1 MNGVKIKNEKKKVM
15 KKLAFLMVGF
25 VLTTTVHAQVAP
37 SAFAEGVK
45 MLNYEKNKSALNFFK
60 EAYDKNPNDGE
71 TIFWYGQAMLAQN
84 YNGISTPESI
94 QKAKDLYQK
103 SLQAKGSDAWL
114 LVGMAHIQSLEGVDA
129 NAIKQNLEL
138 AITST
143 LNTKGKY
150 KGKPNQDIINAIAYV
165 FAELPISVGDRR
177 YAIDKIKET
186 VSAYDVVS
194 SSLYV
199 NLGINYLK
207 LGGENG
213 GDAVTAFQ
221 NATNVDPKNAYA
233 FYRIGKVYQTQNN
246 KESLDEYFNKAI
258 AADPAI
264 APVYFSLYTYY
275 AEISTSIA
283 KTNLDLFLQY
293 ADKDPIFEYFSADY
307 LFRSGQ
313 FDQSFEKAK
322 AMEAAGSLTIFPSLA
337 VLLAKNYD
345 KKGDTVTAR
354 SYIEPYITNTSPD
367 KLINTDYELAVKI
380 LSKFSGSQ
388 ASLGVILDKAIASDT
403 SKVNKLKY
411 YKLGIDMFEKNNMYT
426 DELKWYANYS
436 ALRGVKDEV
445 YYYKTASI
453 AINAKEGALATS
465 VCKEYIAAFPD
476 KPNGY
481 SMNVR
486 ASKLLDTA
494 NNLGILFEAV
504 NVQNQFLLKDV
515 AKNKQ
520 TLVNNYYTMIGYYN
534 ETKGYENAVLMCD
547 KVLELAPDDPTTL
560 QAKAQF
566 VKNIEIIKKMQNS
579 KGGVPGT
586 PAQKPAVD
594 STQIKKG

>member
-1 MNGVKIKNEKKKVM
+1 M
-15 KKLAFLMVGF
+15 KKLVFLLVGF
-25 VLTTTVHAQVAP
+25 VFSTVLMAQVAP
-37 SAFAEGVK
+37 SPLAEGIK

-60 EAYDKNPNDGE
+60 EAYDKNPADGE

-84 YNGISTPESI
+84 YNGISTTESI
-94 QKAKDLYQK
+94 QNAKELFQK
-103 SLQAKGSDAWL
+103 SLQAKGNDPWL
-114 LVGMAHIQSLEGVDA
+114 LVGMSHVQSLEGADV
-129 NAIKQNLEL
+129 NAVKQNLEV

-143 LNTKGKY
+143 LITKGKY
-150 KGKPNQDIINAIAYV
+150 KGKPSQDIINAIGYV
-165 FAELPISVGDRR
+165 FAELPISIGDHR
-177 YAIDKIKET
+177 YAIDKLKET
-186 VSAYDVVS
+186 ISAYDVVN

-207 LGGENG
+207 LGGGENG

-221 NATNVDPKNAYA
+221 NAINVDAKNAYA
-233 FYRIGKVYQTQNN
+233 YYRIGKVYQTQNN

-258 AADPAI
+258 AVDPAI

-275 AEISTSIA
+275 AEVSTSIA

-313 FDQSFEKAK
+313 FDLSLEKAK
-322 AMEAAGSLTIFPSLA
+322 AMEAAGSLSIFPGLA

-345 KKGDTVTAR
+345 KKGDTVLAK
-354 SYIEPYITNTSPD
+354 SYIEPYINNTTPD
-367 KLINTDYELAVKI
+367 KLVNTDYELAVKI

-388 ASLGVILDKAIASDT
+388 ASLVAILEKAIAADT
-403 SKVNKLKY
+403 IKVNKLKY
-411 YKLGIDMFEKNNMYT
+411 YKLGYEMLEKSNMYS

-436 ALRGVKDEV
+436 ALRGMKDEV
-445 YYYKTASI
+445 YYYKTTSI
-453 AINAKEGALATS
+453 AINAKEGAIASSTA
-465 VCKEYIAAFPD
+465 KEYIAAFPE

-486 ASKLLDTA
+486 AARLLDTA

-504 NVQNQFLLKDV
+504 NTHNEFLLKDV
-515 AKNKQ
+515 TKNKQ
-520 TLVNNYYTMIGYYN
+520 ALINNYYTLIGYYN

-547 KVLELAPDDPTTL
+547 KVLELVPEDPTTL
-560 QAKAQF
+560 QAKALF
-566 VKNIEIIKKMQNS
+566 VKNIEIIKKMQNA
-579 KGGVPGT
+579 KGGVPA
-586 PAQKPAVD
+586 PPIDKPAVD
-594 STQIKKG
+594 TTQIKKG

>member
-1 MNGVKIKNEKKKVM
+1 
-15 KKLAFLMVGF
+15 MVGF
-25 VLTTTVHAQVAP
+25 VFSTAIIAQVAP
-37 SAFAEGVK
+37 SALAEGVK
-45 MLNYEKNKSALNFFK
+45 LLNYEKNKSALNFFK
-60 EAYDKNPNDGE
+60 EAYDKNPGDGE

-94 QKAKDLYQK
+94 QKAKELYQK
-103 SLQAKGSDAWL
+103 SLQAKGNDAWL
-114 LVGMAHIQSLEGVDA
+114 LIGMSHIQSLEGADV
-129 NAIKQNLEL
+129 NAVKQNLEV

-150 KGKPNQDIINAIAYV
+150 KGKPNQDIINAIGYV
-165 FAELPISVGDRR
+165 FSELPISIGDHR
-177 YAIDKIKET
+177 YAIDKLKET

-199 NLGINYLK
+199 SLGINYLK
-207 LGGENG
+207 LGGGENG

-221 NATNVDPKNAYA
+221 NAINADPKNAYA

-246 KESLDEYFNKAI
+246 KESLDEYFAKAI

-275 AEISTSIA
+275 AEVSTSIA
-283 KTNLDLFLQY
+283 KSNLDLFLQY

-313 FDQSFEKAK
+313 FDQSLEKAK
-322 AMEAAGSLTIFPSLA
+322 AMEAAGSLTIFPGLA

-345 KKGDTVTAR
+345 KKGDTVLAK

-388 ASLGVILDKAIASDT
+388 GSLAVILEKAIAADT

-411 YKLGIDMFEKNNMYT
+411 YKLGIDMYEKNNMYAE
-426 DELKWYANYS
+426 ELKWYTSYS

-453 AINAKEGALATS
+453 AINAKDGALASTIT
-465 VCKEYIAAFPD
+465 KEYIAAYPE

-504 NVQNQFLLKDV
+504 NVQNEFLLKDV

-520 TLVNNYYTMIGYYN
+520 TLVNNYYTLIGYYN

-547 KVLELAPDDPTTL
+547 KVLELVPEDPTTL

-566 VKNIEIIKKMQNS
+566 TKNIEIIKKMQNS
-579 KGGVPGT
+579 KGGAPAP
-586 PAQKPAVD
+586 PAQKPVAD
-594 STQIKKG
+594 TTQIKKG

>member
-1 MNGVKIKNEKKKVM
+1 M
-15 KKLAFLMVGF
+15 KKLVFLFVGF
-25 VLTTTVHAQVAP
+25 AFSTALMAQVAP
-37 SAFAEGVK
+37 SPLAEGVK
-45 MLNYEKNKSALNFFK
+45 LLNYEKNKTALNFFK
-60 EAYDKNPNDGE
+60 EAYDKNPGDGE
-71 TIFWYGQAMLAQN
+71 TTFWYGQAMLAQN
-84 YNGISTPESI
+84 YNGIATTESI

-103 SLQAKGSDAWL
+103 SLQAKGNDAWL
-114 LVGMAHIQSLEGVDA
+114 LVGMSHIQSLEGVDV
-129 NAIKQNLEL
+129 NAVKQNLEV

-150 KGKPNQDIINAIAYV
+150 KGKPNQDIINAIGYV
-165 FAELPISVGDRR
+165 FAELPISIGDHR
-177 YAIDKIKET
+177 YAIDKLKET
-186 VSAYDVVS
+186 ISAYEVVS

-207 LGGENG
+207 LGGGENG

-221 NATNVDPKNAYA
+221 NATNADAKNAYA
-233 FYRIGKVYQTQNN
+233 YYRIGKVYQTQNN

-275 AEISTSIA
+275 AEVSTSIA

-313 FDQSFEKAK
+313 FEQSLEKAK
-322 AMEAAGSLTIFPSLA
+322 AMEAAGSLTIFPGLA

-345 KKGDTVTAR
+345 KKGDTVLAK
-354 SYIEPYITNTSPD
+354 SYIEPYITNTTPD

-388 ASLGVILDKAIASDT
+388 ASLAVILEKAIAADT

-411 YKLGIDMFEKNNMYT
+411 YKLGYEMLEKNNMYT

-436 ALRGVKDEV
+436 ALRGAKDEV
-445 YYYKTASI
+445 YFYKTTSI
-453 AINAKEGALATS
+453 AINAKEAVVASSTA
-465 VCKEYIAAFPD
+465 KAYITAFPD

-504 NVQNQFLLKDV
+504 NVQNEYLLKDV

-520 TLVNNYYTMIGYYN
+520 LLINNYYTLIGYYN

-547 KVLELAPDDPTTL
+547 KVLELVPEDPTTL

-566 VKNIEIIKKMQNS
+566 TKNIEIIKKMQNS
-579 KGGVPGT
+579 KGGVPAP
-586 PAQKPAVD
+586 PAQKPAAD
-594 STQIKKG
+594 TTQIKNGLNL

>member
-1 MNGVKIKNEKKKVM
+1 M
-15 KKLAFLMVGF
+15 KKLVFLLVGF
-25 VLTTTVHAQVAP
+25 VFSTALMAQVAP
-37 SAFAEGVK
+37 SPLAEGLK

-60 EAYDKNPNDGE
+60 EAYDKNPGDGE
-71 TIFWYGQAMLAQN
+71 TTFWYGQAMLAQN

-94 QKAKDLYQK
+94 QKAKELYQK
-103 SLQAKGSDAWL
+103 SLQAKGGDAWL
-114 LVGMAHIQSLEGVDA
+114 LVGMSHIQSLEGADA
-129 NAIKQNLEL
+129 NAVKQNLEV

-150 KGKPNQDIINAIAYV
+150 KGKPNQDIINAIGYV
-165 FAELPISVGDRR
+165 FAELPISIGDHR
-177 YAIDKIKET
+177 YAIDKLKET
-186 VSAYDVVS
+186 VSAYDVVN

-207 LGGENG
+207 LGGGENG

-221 NATNVDPKNAYA
+221 NAINADPKNAYA
-233 FYRIGKVYQTQNN
+233 YYRIGKVYQTQNN

-258 AADPAI
+258 AADPTI

-275 AEISTSIA
+275 AEVSTSIA

-313 FDQSFEKAK
+313 FDQSLEKAK
-322 AMEAAGSLTIFPSLA
+322 AMEAAGSLTIFPGLA

-345 KKGDTVTAR
+345 KKGDTVLAK

-388 ASLGVILDKAIASDT
+388 ASLVGILEKAIAADT
-403 SKVNKLKY
+403 AKVNKLKY
-411 YKLGIDMFEKNNMYT
+411 YKLGYEMLEKNNMYA
-426 DELKWYANYS
+426 DELKWYTNYS

-445 YYYKTASI
+445 YYYKTTSI
-453 AINAKEGALATS
+453 AINAKEGAIASATA
-465 VCKEYIAAFPD
+465 KEYVANFPD

-486 ASKLLDTA
+486 AAKLLDTA

-504 NVQNQFLLKDV
+504 NTQNEFLLKDP

-520 TLVNNYYTMIGYYN
+520 TLINNYYTLIGYYN

-547 KVLELAPDDPTTL
+547 KVLELVPGDPTTL
-560 QAKAQF
+560 QAKALF
-566 VKNIEIIKKMQNS
+566 VKNIDIIKKMQNS
-579 KGGVPGT
+579 KGGVPA
-586 PAQKPAVD
+586 PPIDKPAVD
-594 STQIKKG
+594 TTQIKKG

>member
-1 MNGVKIKNEKKKVM
+1 
-15 KKLAFLMVGF
+15 MVGF
-25 VLTTTVHAQVAP
+25 VLSTALMAQVTP
-37 SAFAEGVK
+37 SALAEGVK
-45 MLNYEKNKSALNFFK
+45 LLNYEKNKSALNFFK
-60 EAYDKNPNDGE
+60 EAYDKNPGDGE
-71 TIFWYGQAMLAQN
+71 TTFWYGQAILAQN
-84 YNGISTPESI
+84 YNGISTTESI
-94 QKAKDLYQK
+94 QKAKDLFQK
-103 SLQAKGSDAWL
+103 SIQAKGNDPWL
-114 LVGMAHIQSLEGVDA
+114 LIGMSHIQSLEGADV
-129 NAIKQNLEL
+129 NAVKQNLEV

-150 KGKPNQDIINAIAYV
+150 KGKPNQDIINAIGYV
-165 FAELPISVGDRR
+165 FAELPISIGDHR
-177 YAIDKIKET
+177 YAIDKLKET
-186 VSAYDVVS
+186 VSAYDIVNP
-194 SSLYV
+194 SLYI

-207 LGGENG
+207 LGGGENG

-221 NATNVDPKNAYA
+221 NAINADPKNAYA
-233 FYRIGKVYQTQNN
+233 YYRIGKVYQTQNN

-258 AADPAI
+258 AADPTI

-275 AEISTSIA
+275 AEVSTSIA

-313 FDQSFEKAK
+313 FDQSLEKAK
-322 AMEAAGSLTIFPSLA
+322 AMEAAGSLTIFPGLA

-345 KKGDTVTAR
+345 KKGDSVLAK
-354 SYIEPYITNTSPD
+354 SYIEPYITNTTPD

-388 ASLGVILDKAIASDT
+388 ASLVGILEKAIAADT
-403 SKVNKLKY
+403 AKVNKLKY
-411 YKLGIDMFEKNNMYT
+411 YKLGYEMLEKNNMYA
-426 DELKWYANYS
+426 DELKWYTNYS

-453 AINAKEGALATS
+453 AINAKEGVLASTIT
-465 VCKEYIAAFPD
+465 KEYIANFPD

-486 ASKLLDTA
+486 AAKLLDTA

-504 NVQNQFLLKDV
+504 NIQNEFLLKDV

-520 TLVNNYYTMIGYYN
+520 ALVNNYYTLIGYYN

-547 KVLELAPDDPTTL
+547 KVLELVPEDPTTL

-566 VKNIEIIKKMQNS
+566 TKNIEIIKKMQNS
-579 KGGVPGT
+579 KGGA
-586 PAQKPAVD
+586 PAPPVQKPAAD
-594 STQIKKG
+594 TTQIKKG

>member
-1 MNGVKIKNEKKKVM
+1 
-15 KKLAFLMVGF
+15 MVGF
-25 VLTTTVHAQVAP
+25 VFSTALLAQVAP
-37 SAFAEGVK
+37 SPLAEGVK

-60 EAYDKNPNDGE
+60 EAYDKNPADGE

-94 QKAKDLYQK
+94 QNAKELFQK

-114 LVGMAHIQSLEGVDA
+114 LVGMSHIQSLEGADV
-129 NAIKQNLEL
+129 NAVKQNLEV

-150 KGKPNQDIINAIAYV
+150 KGKPNQDIINAIGYV
-165 FAELPISVGDRR
+165 FAELPISIGDHR
-177 YAIDKIKET
+177 YAIDKLKET
-186 VSAYDVVS
+186 VSAYDVVN
-194 SSLYV
+194 SSLYI

-207 LGGENG
+207 LGGGENG

-221 NATNVDPKNAYA
+221 NAINADAKNAYA
-233 FYRIGKVYQTQNN
+233 YYRIGKVYQTQNN

-275 AEISTSIA
+275 AEVSTSIA

-313 FDQSFEKAK
+313 FDLSLEKAK
-322 AMEAAGSLTIFPSLA
+322 AMEAAGSLSVFPGLA

-345 KKGDTVTAR
+345 KKGDTVLAR
-354 SYIEPYITNTSPD
+354 SYIEPYITNTTAD
-367 KLINTDYELAVKI
+367 KLINTDYEIAVKI

-388 ASLGVILDKAIASDT
+388 ASLAVILEKAIAADT
-403 SKVNKLKY
+403 AKVNKLKY
-411 YKLGIDMFEKNNMYT
+411 YKLGYEMLEKNNMYT

-445 YYYKTASI
+445 YYYKTTSI
-453 AINAKEGALATS
+453 AINAKEGALATATA
-465 VCKEYIAAFPD
+465 KEYIVTFPD

-486 ASKLLDTA
+486 AAKLLDTA

-504 NVQNQFLLKDV
+504 NVQNEFLLKDLT
-515 AKNKQ
+515 KNKQ
-520 TLVNNYYTMIGYYN
+520 ALINNYYTLIGYYN

-547 KVLELAPDDPTTL
+547 KVLELVPEDPTTL
-560 QAKAQF
+560 QAKALF

-579 KGGVPGT
+579 KGGVPA
-586 PAQKPAVD
+586 PPVEKPAVD
-594 STQIKKG
+594 TTQIKKG

>member
-1 MNGVKIKNEKKKVM
+1 M
-15 KKLAFLMVGF
+15 KKLVFLLVGF
-25 VLTTTVHAQVAP
+25 VFSTALMAQVAP
-37 SAFAEGVK
+37 SPLAEGLK

-60 EAYDKNPNDGE
+60 EAYDKNPGDGE
-71 TIFWYGQAMLAQN
+71 TIFWYGQAILAQN

-94 QKAKDLYQK
+94 QKAKELYQK

-114 LVGMAHIQSLEGVDA
+114 LVGMSHIQSLEGADV
-129 NAIKQNLEL
+129 NAVKQNLEV

-150 KGKPNQDIINAIAYV
+150 KGKPNQDIINAIGYV
-165 FAELPISVGDRR
+165 FAELPISIGDHR
-177 YAIDKIKET
+177 YAIDKLKET
-186 VSAYDVVS
+186 VSAYDVVN

-207 LGGENG
+207 LGGGENG

-221 NATNVDPKNAYA
+221 NAINADPKNAYA
-233 FYRIGKVYQTQNN
+233 YYRIGKVYQTQNN

-275 AEISTSIA
+275 AEVSTIIA

-313 FDQSFEKAK
+313 FDQSLEKAK
-322 AMEAAGSLTIFPSLA
+322 AMEAAGSLTIFPGLA

-345 KKGDTVTAR
+345 KKGDTVLAK
-354 SYIEPYITNTSPD
+354 SYIEPYITNTTPD

-388 ASLGVILDKAIASDT
+388 ATLVGILEKAIAADT
-403 SKVNKLKY
+403 AKVNKLKY
-411 YKLGIDMFEKNNMYT
+411 YKLGYEMLEKSNMYA
-426 DELKWYANYS
+426 DELKWYTNYS

-445 YYYKTASI
+445 YYYKTTSI
-453 AINAKEGALATS
+453 AINAKEGAIATATA
-465 VCKEYIAAFPD
+465 KEYVAAFPD

-486 ASKLLDTA
+486 AAKLLDTA

-504 NVQNQFLLKDV
+504 NTQNEYLLKDPT
-515 AKNKQ
+515 KNKQ
-520 TLVNNYYTMIGYYN
+520 TLINNYYTLIGYYN

-547 KVLELAPDDPTTL
+547 KVLELVPGDPTTL
-560 QAKAQF
+560 QAKALF
-566 VKNIEIIKKMQNS
+566 VKNIDIIKKMQNS
-579 KGGVPGT
+579 KGGVPA
-586 PAQKPAVD
+586 PPIDKPAVD
-594 STQIKKG
+594 TTQIKKG

>member
-1 MNGVKIKNEKKKVM
+1 
-15 KKLAFLMVGF
+15 MVGF
-25 VLTTTVHAQVAP
+25 VFSTALMAQVAP
-37 SAFAEGVK
+37 SPLAEGLK

-60 EAYDKNPNDGE
+60 EAYDKNPGDGE
-71 TIFWYGQAMLAQN
+71 TIFWYGQAILAQN

-94 QKAKDLYQK
+94 QKAKELYQK

-114 LVGMAHIQSLEGVDA
+114 LVGMSHIQSLEGADV
-129 NAIKQNLEL
+129 NAVKQNLEV

-150 KGKPNQDIINAIAYV
+150 KGKPNQDIINAIGYV
-165 FAELPISVGDRR
+165 FAELPISIGDHR
-177 YAIDKIKET
+177 YAIDKLKET
-186 VSAYDVVS
+186 VSAYDVVN

-207 LGGENG
+207 LGGGENG

-221 NATNVDPKNAYA
+221 NAINADPKNAYA
-233 FYRIGKVYQTQNN
+233 YYRIGKVYQTQNN

-275 AEISTSIA
+275 AEVSTSIA

-313 FDQSFEKAK
+313 FDQSLEKAK
-322 AMEAAGSLTIFPSLA
+322 AMEAAGSLTIFPGLA

-345 KKGDTVTAR
+345 KKGDTVLAK
-354 SYIEPYITNTSPD
+354 SYIEPYITNTTPD

-388 ASLGVILDKAIASDT
+388 ASLVGILEKAIAADT
-403 SKVNKLKY
+403 AKVNKLKY
-411 YKLGIDMFEKNNMYT
+411 YKLGYEMLEKSNMYA
-426 DELKWYANYS
+426 DELKWYTNYS

-445 YYYKTASI
+445 YYYKTTSI
-453 AINAKEGALATS
+453 AINAKEGAIATATA
-465 VCKEYIAAFPD
+465 KEYVAAFPD

-486 ASKLLDTA
+486 AAKLLDTA

-504 NVQNQFLLKDV
+504 NTQNEYLLKDPT
-515 AKNKQ
+515 KNKQ
-520 TLVNNYYTMIGYYN
+520 TLINNYYTLIGYYN

-547 KVLELAPDDPTTL
+547 KVLELVPGDPTTL
-560 QAKAQF
+560 QAKALF
-566 VKNIEIIKKMQNS
+566 VKNIDIIKKMQNS
-579 KGGVPGT
+579 KGGVPA
-586 PAQKPAVD
+586 PPIDKPAVD
-594 STQIKKG
+594 TTQIKKG

>member
-1 MNGVKIKNEKKKVM
+1 M
-15 KKLAFLMVGF
+15 KKLVFLFVGF
-25 VLTTTVHAQVAP
+25 AFSTALMAQVAP
-37 SAFAEGVK
+37 SPLAEGVK
-45 MLNYEKNKSALNFFK
+45 LLNYEKNKTALNFFK
-60 EAYDKNPNDGE
+60 EAFDKNPGDGE
-71 TIFWYGQAMLAQN
+71 TTFWYGQAMLAQN
-84 YNGISTPESI
+84 YNGISTTESI
-94 QKAKDLYQK
+94 QNAKDLFQK
-103 SLQAKGSDAWL
+103 SLQAKGNDPWL
-114 LVGMAHIQSLEGVDA
+114 LIGMSHIQSLEGADV
-129 NAIKQNLEL
+129 NAVKQNLEV

-150 KGKPNQDIINAIAYV
+150 KGKPNQDIINAIGYV
-165 FAELPISVGDRR
+165 FAELPISIGDHK
-177 YAIDKIKET
+177 YAIDKLKET
-186 VSAYDVVS
+186 ISAYDVVN
-194 SSLYV
+194 SSLYI

-207 LGGENG
+207 LGGGENG

-221 NATNVDPKNAYA
+221 NAINADPKNAYA

-275 AEISTSIA
+275 AEVSTVIA

-313 FDQSFEKAK
+313 FDQSLEKAK
-322 AMEAAGSLTIFPSLA
+322 AMEAAGSLSIFPGLA

-345 KKGDTVTAR
+345 KKGDTVLAR
-354 SYIEPYITNTSPD
+354 SYIEPYITNTTPD
-367 KLINTDYELAVKI
+367 KLINTDYEIAVKI

-388 ASLGVILDKAIASDT
+388 ATLAVILEKAIAADT
-403 SKVNKLKY
+403 AKVNKLKY
-411 YKLGIDMFEKNNMYT
+411 YKLGYEMLEKNNMYT

-445 YYYKTASI
+445 YYYKTTSI
-453 AINAKEGALATS
+453 AINAKEGAIASTTA
-465 VCKEYIAAFPD
+465 KEYIAAFPE

-486 ASKLLDTA
+486 AARLLDTA

-504 NVQNQFLLKDV
+504 NVQNEFLLKDLT
-515 AKNKQ
+515 KNKQ
-520 TLVNNYYTMIGYYN
+520 ALINNYYTLIGYYN
-534 ETKGYENAVLMCD
+534 ETKSYENAVLMCD
-547 KVLELAPDDPTTL
+547 KVLEIVPEDPTTL
-560 QAKAQF
+560 QAKGMF
-566 VKNIEIIKKMQNS
+566 IKNIDIIKKMQNS
-579 KGGVPGT
+579 KGGVPA
-586 PAQKPAVD
+586 PPLEKPAAD
-594 STQIKKG
+594 TTQIKKG

>member
-1 MNGVKIKNEKKKVM
+1 M
-15 KKLAFLMVGF
+15 KKLVFLFVGF
-25 VLTTTVHAQVAP
+25 AFSTALMAQVAP
-37 SAFAEGVK
+37 SPLAEGVK
-45 MLNYEKNKSALNFFK
+45 FLNYEKNKTALNFFK
-60 EAYDKNPNDGE
+60 EAFDKNPGDGE
-71 TIFWYGQAMLAQN
+71 TTFWYGQAMLAQN
-84 YNGISTPESI
+84 YNGISTTESI
-94 QKAKDLYQK
+94 QNAKDLFQK
-103 SLQAKGSDAWL
+103 SLQAKGNDPWL
-114 LVGMAHIQSLEGVDA
+114 LIGMSHIQSLEGADV
-129 NAIKQNLEL
+129 NAVKQNLEV

-150 KGKPNQDIINAIAYV
+150 KGKPNQDIINAIGYV
-165 FAELPISVGDRR
+165 FAELPISIGDHK
-177 YAIDKIKET
+177 YAIDKLKET
-186 VSAYDVVS
+186 ISAYDVVN
-194 SSLYV
+194 SSLYI

-207 LGGENG
+207 LGGGENG

-221 NATNVDPKNAYA
+221 NAINADPKNAYA

-275 AEISTSIA
+275 AEVSTVIA

-313 FDQSFEKAK
+313 FDQSLEKAK
-322 AMEAAGSLTIFPSLA
+322 AMEAAGSLSIFPGLA

-345 KKGDTVTAR
+345 KKGDTVLAR
-354 SYIEPYITNTSPD
+354 SYIEPYITNTTPD
-367 KLINTDYELAVKI
+367 KLINTDYEIAVKI

-388 ASLGVILDKAIASDT
+388 ATLAVILEKAIAADT
-403 SKVNKLKY
+403 AKVNKLKY
-411 YKLGIDMFEKNNMYT
+411 YKLGYEMLEKNNMYT

-445 YYYKTASI
+445 YYYKTTSI
-453 AINAKEGALATS
+453 AINAKEGAIASTTA
-465 VCKEYIAAFPD
+465 KEYIAAFPE

-486 ASKLLDTA
+486 AARLLDTA

-504 NVQNQFLLKDV
+504 NVQNEFLLKDLT
-515 AKNKQ
+515 KNKQ
-520 TLVNNYYTMIGYYN
+520 ALINNYYTLIGYYN
-534 ETKGYENAVLMCD
+534 ETKSYENAVLMCD
-547 KVLELAPDDPTTL
+547 KVLEIVPEDPTTL
-560 QAKAQF
+560 QAKGMF
-566 VKNIEIIKKMQNS
+566 IKNIDIIKKMQNS
-579 KGGVPGT
+579 KGGVPA
-586 PAQKPAVD
+586 PPLEKPAAD
-594 STQIKKG
+594 TTQIKKG

>member
-1 MNGVKIKNEKKKVM
+1 
-15 KKLAFLMVGF
+15 MVGF
-25 VLTTTVHAQVAP
+25 VFSTAIIAQVAP
-37 SAFAEGVK
+37 SALAEGVK
-45 MLNYEKNKSALNFFK
+45 LLNYEKNKSALNFFK
-60 EAYDKNPNDGE
+60 EAYDKNPGDGE

-94 QKAKDLYQK
+94 QKAKELYQK
-103 SLQAKGSDAWL
+103 SLQAKGNDAWL
-114 LVGMAHIQSLEGVDA
+114 LIGMSHIQSLEGADV
-129 NAIKQNLEL
+129 NAVKQNLEV

-150 KGKPNQDIINAIAYV
+150 KGKPNQDIINAIGYV
-165 FAELPISVGDRR
+165 FSELPISIGDHR
-177 YAIDKIKET
+177 YAIDKLKET

-199 NLGINYLK
+199 SLGINYLK
-207 LGGENG
+207 LGGGENG

-221 NATNVDPKNAYA
+221 NAINADAKNAYA

-246 KESLDEYFNKAI
+246 KESLDEYFAKAI

-275 AEISTSIA
+275 AEVSTSIA
-283 KTNLDLFLQY
+283 KSNLDLFLQY

-313 FDQSFEKAK
+313 FDQSLEKAK
-322 AMEAAGSLTIFPSLA
+322 AMEAAGSLTIFPGLA

-345 KKGDTVTAR
+345 KKGDTVLAK

-388 ASLGVILDKAIASDT
+388 GSLAVILEKAIAADT

-411 YKLGIDMFEKNNMYT
+411 YKLGIDMYEKNNMYAE
-426 DELKWYANYS
+426 ELKWYTSYS

-453 AINAKEGALATS
+453 AINAKDGALASTIT
-465 VCKEYIAAFPD
+465 KEYIAAYPE

-504 NVQNQFLLKDV
+504 NVQNEFLLKDV

-520 TLVNNYYTMIGYYN
+520 TLVNNYYTLIGYYN

-547 KVLELAPDDPTTL
+547 KVLELVPEDPTTL

-566 VKNIEIIKKMQNS
+566 TKNIEIIKKMQNS
-579 KGGVPGT
+579 KGGAPAP
-586 PAQKPAVD
+586 PAQKPVAD
-594 STQIKKG
+594 TTQIKKG

>member
-1 MNGVKIKNEKKKVM
+1 
-15 KKLAFLMVGF
+15 MVGF
-25 VLTTTVHAQVAP
+25 VFSTALMAQVATSP
-37 SAFAEGVK
+37 LAEGVK

-60 EAYDKNPNDGE
+60 EAYDKNPADGE
-71 TIFWYGQAMLAQN
+71 TSFWYGQAMLAQN
-84 YNGISTPESI
+84 YNGISTTESI
-94 QKAKDLYQK
+94 QNAKELFQK
-103 SLQAKGSDAWL
+103 SLQAKGNDPWL
-114 LVGMAHIQSLEGVDA
+114 LVGMSHIQSLEGADV
-129 NAIKQNLEL
+129 NAVKQNLEV

-143 LNTKGKY
+143 LNTKGRN
-150 KGKPNQDIINAIAYV
+150 KGKPNQDIINAIGYV
-165 FAELPISVGDRR
+165 FAELPISIGDHK
-177 YAIDKIKET
+177 YAIDKLKET
-186 VSAYDVVS
+186 VSAYDVVN
-194 SSLYV
+194 SSLYI

-207 LGGENG
+207 LGGGENG

-221 NATNVDPKNAYA
+221 NAINADPKNAYA

-275 AEISTSIA
+275 AEVSTSIA

-313 FDQSFEKAK
+313 FDQSLEKAK
-322 AMEAAGSLTIFPSLA
+322 AMEAAGSLTVFPGLA

-345 KKGDTVTAR
+345 KKGDTVLAK
-354 SYIEPYITNTSPD
+354 SYIEPYITNTTPD
-367 KLINTDYELAVKI
+367 KLINTDYEIAVKI

-388 ASLGVILDKAIASDT
+388 PTLMLILEKAIAADST
-403 SKVNKLKY
+403 KENKLKY
-411 YKLGIDMFEKNNMYT
+411 YKLGYEMLEKNNMYT

-445 YYYKTASI
+445 YYYKTTSI
-453 AINAKEGALATS
+453 AINAKEGAVASATA
-465 VCKEYIAAFPD
+465 KKYIETFPD

-486 ASKLLDTA
+486 AARLLDTA

-504 NVQNQFLLKDV
+504 NVQNEFLSKDLT
-515 AKNKQ
+515 KNKQ
-520 TLVNNYYTMIGYYN
+520 ALINNYYTLIGYYN
-534 ETKGYENAVLMCD
+534 ETKNYENAVLMCD
-547 KVLELAPDDPTTL
+547 KVLEIVPEDPTTL
-560 QAKAQF
+560 QAKGLF
-566 VKNIEIIKKMQNS
+566 IKNIEIIKKMQNS
-579 KGGVPGT
+579 KGGL
-586 PAQKPAVD
+586 PAPPIDKPAVD
-594 STQIKKG
+594 TTQIKKG